1 MLYPL
6 GQWSAEESLI
16 VREDVPNERVRA
28 EVEIKHHLL
37 LVLYWPTKT
46 SIGEKASVVVIPMH
60 VDDERCILLLEK

>member
-46 SIGEKASVVVIPMH
+46 SIGEVQNSQTATMSVQS
-60 VDDERCILLLEK
+60 LAALY